1 VIGDSAFSD
10 CTSLESVV
18 IPGSVTEIRR
28 CAFYGCTS
36 LRSVTIPASVTEIG
50 TGVFWYCSSLE
61 SIVVAEGNPIF
72 DSRES
77 CNAIVETETNALLF
91 GCKSTIIPNSVKVIE
106 GSAFLGCSLLE
117 NITIPK
123 GVTKICESVFEKCTS
138 LVTVTL
144 PVGVNKI
151 EEYVFDGCDSLSTIY
166 VPAKKTDYYKKRLPW
181 HLHDKIVELAP
192 EKKTNK

>member
-1 VIGDSAFSD
+1 
-10 CTSLESVV
+10 
-18 IPGSVTEIRR
+18 
-28 CAFYGCTS
+28 
-36 LRSVTIPASVTEIG
+36 
-50 TGVFWYCSSLE
+50 
-61 SIVVAEGNPIF
+61 VVAEGNPIF

-166 VPAKKTDYYKKRLPW
+166 VPAKKADYYKQRLPEE
-181 HLHDKIVELAP
+181 LHDKIVELAP
-192 EKKTNK
+192 EKKTKK